1 MEESLRLALSLGNVS
16 KYEFLTGKDVLPE
29 KDLLGKAAT
38 LKRFEYSPLGSELKK
53 QTSVAEKAVS
63 NIRQNLWIWWNN
75 K

>member
-53 QTSVAEKAVS
+53 QTSVVEKVVS
-63 NIRQNLWIWWNN
+63 NIRQNL
-75 K
+75 

>member
-53 QTSVAEKAVS
+53 QTSVVEKVVS